1 MIKIFLFFLH
11 GVSAKKI
18 MQKNLPSRL
27 FSRRQEPKKT
37 LLRNFAKKRSL
48 VAKRKAFQRNKQN
61 SVKSRTAFECD
72 AKPLK
77 IPLSFPLAIKIAKP
91 FVFVAQRKKHGVVK
105 GGKKGECKGGKGGKG
120 AFYASM
126 KIAFFFQAFAKLL
139 HGIFRAS
146 AKQKERKEKAL
157 QSIKGTKSLK
167 FFLR

>member
-105 GGKKGECKGGKGGKG
+105 GGKKGECKGGMQRGKRG
-120 AFYASM
+120 VLRVLN
-126 KIAFFFQAFAKLL
+126 IAFSFRLLRSYCTEFFVRPRSK
-139 HGIFRAS
+139 
-146 AKQKERKEKAL
+146 KNERKKHSNQSKA
-157 QSIKGTKSLK
+157 
-167 FFLR
+167 RNR